1 MSRLIGDRIYSLRK
15 KLGLSQEE
23 FANRIGVSRQVVSKQ
38 EMNQVISLTDKLK
51 KISEEFNIS
60 YDEILNDK
68 IINIIRNNKDKK
80 DWIDIIDCKQDYI
93 KR

>member
-23 FANRIGVSRQVVSKQ
+23 FANRIGVSKW
-38 EMNQVISLTDKLK
+38 EMNQVIPLTDKLK
-51 KISEEFNIS
+51 NISEEFNIS

-68 IINIIRNNKDKK
+68 IVNIIRNNKNKK